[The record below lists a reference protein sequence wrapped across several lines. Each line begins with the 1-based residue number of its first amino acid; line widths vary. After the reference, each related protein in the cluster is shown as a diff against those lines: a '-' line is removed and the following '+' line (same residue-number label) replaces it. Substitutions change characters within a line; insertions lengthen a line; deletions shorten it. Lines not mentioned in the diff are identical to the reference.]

1 MITRVD
7 APVTLRPS
15 RVEVDLE
22 AIRHNVR
29 RFRSVAG
36 VEVCA
41 VVKANGYGHGMVP
54 VARAALDA
62 GATWLAVA
70 LVEDGI
76 ELRREGLDDVPVLLL
91 SEPPLS
97 AIPYILDLE
106 LTPIV
111 YRAPFIAALEAAGHA
126 RDRPVDVHVKADTG
140 MARVGVPE
148 GEWEDRLEQL
158 AVARWVRVTGAATHL
173 SRADEPSQPTTDEQL
188 ASFDRFLSRAAAL
201 GIHPSI
207 VHTANSAGALLHPA
221 ARRTMVRPGIGIYG
235 LSPGAEV
242 DAADHDLEPALRVVS
257 EVSHVKKLNEGAP
270 VSYGHTW
277 HAPHDG
283 WLATV
288 PIGYADG
295 VPRAVSNRCAALVG
309 GNRRPIV
316 GRVTMD
322 QLTLWCDDD
331 PPQVGDAVVLLGE
344 QGDDRVRVEEWAEA
358 ADTITYEIVTQLT
371 ARLPRHHFD
380 GPVPHGQ

>member
-1 MITRVD
+1 MTMRVE
-7 APVTLRPS
+7 APVALRPS
-15 RVEVDLE
+15 RVEVDLR
-22 AIRHNVR
+22 AIRRNVA

-41 VVKANGYGHGMVP
+41 VVKANGYGHGMLP

-62 GATWLAVA
+62 GATWLAIA
-70 LVEDGI
+70 MVEDGI
-76 ELRREGLDDVPVLLL
+76 ELRRDGIDAPLLLL
-91 SEPPLS
+91 SEPPLA
-97 AIPYILDLE
+97 AIPYLLE
-106 LTPIV
+106 NDLTPTV

-126 RDRPVDVHVKADTG
+126 RGRPVDVHMKADTG
-140 MARVGVPE
+140 MARVGIPE
-148 GEWEDRLEQL
+148 HEWNDRLEQL
-158 AVARWVRVTGAATHL
+158 AVARWLHVTGASTHL

-188 ASFDRFLSRAAAL
+188 RAFDRFLSRGAAL
-201 GIHPSI
+201 GLHPTI

-221 ARRTMVRPGIGIYG
+221 ARRTMIRPGIGIYG

-257 EVSHVKKLNEGAP
+257 EVSHVKRLDAGVP

-277 HAPHDG
+277 HAPNDG

-295 VPRAVSNRCAALVG
+295 VPRAVSNRCDALLG
-309 GNRRPIV
+309 GRRRPIV

-331 PPQVGDAVVLLGE
+331 PPQVGDPVVLLGD
-344 QGDDRVRVEEWAEA
+344 QGDERVRAEEWADA
-358 ADTITYEIVTQLT
+358 ADSITYEIVTQLT
-371 ARLPRHHFD
+371 ARLPRRHL
-380 GPVPHGQ
+380 G